1 MANNLKQI
9 RQQIEKLQAERTA
22 TQTAIPP
29 VAVLEQKLRS
39 TLMALAQP
47 LEDFVNNCAAGLNTA
62 EFGYLTPATPPML
75 ARAAFGLNLD
85 AERIEQI
92 IATAKTRAIESDTG
106 QMRLT
111 DSEKLERL
119 DDLNR
124 RLYVLGLDE
133 QTLIGSEPQR
143 RDANAAC
150 VLGIP
155 LDAAIEFNLL

>member
-1 MANNLKQI
+1 MASNLKQI
-9 RQQIEKLQAERTA
+9 RQQIEKLQAERAA

-29 VAVLEQKLRS
+29 IQILEAKLRS
-39 TLMALAQP
+39 TLQALAQP
-47 LEDFVNNCAAGLNTA
+47 LDEFIGNCASSLNTA

-92 IATAKTRAIESDTG
+92 IATAKTRAAETETG

-119 DDLNR
+119 DDLNK
-124 RLYVLGLDE
+124 RLYVLGLEE
-133 QTLIGSEPQR
+133 QSVIGAEPQR
-143 RDANAAC
+143 RDVNASV